1 VTFGRILRLQAQIA
15 RISSGTNPIRYI
27 SSEIYRRKIFY
38 RKASHFLR
46 NRMANFET
54 WQYQNLVQFAKEA
67 TERMNLLNAEVEAL
81 NADLKAAI
89 NAYRDLLRRDT
100 LGFLETSHTTEA
112 EKASK

>member
-1 VTFGRILRLQAQIA
+1 
-15 RISSGTNPIRYI
+15 
-27 SSEIYRRKIFY
+27 
-38 RKASHFLR
+38 
-46 NRMANFET
+46 MANFET

-100 LGFLETSHTTEA
+100 LGFLEATHPTETKQTG
-112 EKASK
+112 E

>member
-1 VTFGRILRLQAQIA
+1 
-15 RISSGTNPIRYI
+15 
-27 SSEIYRRKIFY
+27 
-38 RKASHFLR
+38 
-46 NRMANFET
+46 MANFET

-100 LGFLETSHTTEA
+100 LGFFEATHSTETKQTGE
-112 EKASK
+112 